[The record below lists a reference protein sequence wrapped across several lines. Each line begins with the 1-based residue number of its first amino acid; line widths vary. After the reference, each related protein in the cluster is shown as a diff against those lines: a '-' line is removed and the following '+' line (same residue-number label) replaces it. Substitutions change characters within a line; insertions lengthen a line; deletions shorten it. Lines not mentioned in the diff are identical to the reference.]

1 MSNLLAD
8 LPVLPLA
15 DPSLARLGEPIS
27 RYLADERLQ
36 RRLLRDCSYSPA
48 DYATDRWSAWEA
60 GGCYT
65 LAAALR
71 PLLAPAGALAGIY
84 ARYQRSD
91 RLGEIEHV
99 GIAIAG
105 GFLDARGLRGLDELF
120 AEWGEVTATDPRLM
134 RAARIAPPEER
145 ARYADVLG
153 SEPARI
159 EALRRLLARD
169 LAEPLRAL
177 RAAGGKA
184 SGPARA

>member
-1 MSNLLAD
+1 MSARAELPIVPLHDAALAER
-8 LPVLPLA
+8 A
-15 DPSLARLGEPIS
+15 DPIS

-36 RRLLRDCSYSPA
+36 RRLLFDCSYSPGSYA
-48 DYATDRWSAWEA
+48 DDPWSAWEA

-71 PLLAPAGALAGIY
+71 PLLAPVGRLVGVSVHY
-84 ARYQRSD
+84 AKSD

-105 GFLDARGLRGLDELF
+105 GLLDARGLRGLDEIADDW
-120 AEWGEVTATDPRLM
+120 AEISAVDR
-134 RAARIAPPEER
+134 RRIRVVPLSPEEER
-145 ARYADVLG
+145 ARYRGLLG

-169 LAEPLRAL
+169 LAGTLRSLRATGESVGRPS
-177 RAAGGKA
+177 RA
-184 SGPARA
+184 